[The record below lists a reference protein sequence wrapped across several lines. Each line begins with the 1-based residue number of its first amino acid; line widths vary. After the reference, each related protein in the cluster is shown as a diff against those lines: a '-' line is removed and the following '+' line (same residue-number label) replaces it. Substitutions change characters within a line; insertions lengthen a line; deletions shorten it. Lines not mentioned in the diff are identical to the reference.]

1 MWISLPSKFENKK
14 IIINAGTTARWSWN
28 YVEPKNVSGIS
39 KENFCKPRLLPALIT
54 SDVSNASS
62 LNYHKRV
69 NGMIK

>member
-1 MWISLPSKFENKK
+1 MLESKPDGAE
-14 IIINAGTTARWSWN
+14 T
-28 YVEPKNVSGIS
+28 VELKNVSGIS

>member
-1 MWISLPSKFENKK
+1 MWISLASKFENKK
-14 IIINAGTTARWSWN
+14 IIINAGTKARWSWN

-39 KENFCKPRLLPALIT
+39 KENFYKPRLLPALIT

-62 LNYHKRV
+62 LYHKRV